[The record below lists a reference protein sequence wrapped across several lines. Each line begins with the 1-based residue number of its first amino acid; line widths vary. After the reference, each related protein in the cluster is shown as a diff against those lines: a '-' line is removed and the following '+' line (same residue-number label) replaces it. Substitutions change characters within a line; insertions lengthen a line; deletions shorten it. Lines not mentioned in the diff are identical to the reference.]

1 MRIFRKHARLLSSA
15 LLAGFL
21 MMLQTGGAA
30 IPVMLGDDLPP
41 FEAGLVDENT
51 GKSEC
56 SGLKLVGAD
65 PVP

>member
-1 MRIFRKHARLLSSA
+1 
-15 LLAGFL
+15 
-21 MMLQTGGAA
+21 MLQTGGAA
-30 IPVMLGDDLPP
+30 IPVMPGDDLPP
-41 FEAGLVDENT
+41 FKAGLVDENT